1 MWLAVLWK
9 TDGGKETSE
18 KAVAVSL
25 GASSRD
31 GNKVGV
37 EIPFGCSNPCNLALC
52 YFTWKRG
59 FCSDA

>member
-37 EIPFGCSNPCNLALC
+37 ESPFGN
-52 YFTWKRG
+52 R
-59 FCSDA
+59 D